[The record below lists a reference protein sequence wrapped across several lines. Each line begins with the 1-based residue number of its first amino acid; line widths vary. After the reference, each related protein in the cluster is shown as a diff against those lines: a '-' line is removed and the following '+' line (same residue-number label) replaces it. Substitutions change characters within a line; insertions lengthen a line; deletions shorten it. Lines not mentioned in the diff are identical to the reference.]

1 VFVGLALS
9 YSQSSLFALDVGL
22 VVIAAVVWRAR
33 AVVGFGALALVVLLA
48 SLAVPTTRHKI
59 THTSLSNI
67 TSNRSSIL
75 SKGVDAFKRHPLV
88 GSGLG
93 SFARAAGT
101 TAKERARIAPHNVV
115 LQEAVELGV
124 LGLIALVG
132 IIVALLQML
141 LRPADEARGRTL
153 RLVLA
158 AELVAIAVSS
168 LFYAALFEDPIFWVA
183 AAFVALSAAPA
194 RHARAIATP
203 ASG

>member
-1 VFVGLALS
+1 
-9 YSQSSLFALDVGL
+9 
-22 VVIAAVVWRAR
+22 AA
-33 AVVGFGALALVVLLA
+33 VVLLA
-48 SLAVPTTRHKI
+48 SLAVPATRHKI
-59 THTSLSNI
+59 THASLSNI
-67 TSNRSSIL
+67 TSNRTSIL
-75 SKGVDAFKRHPLV
+75 SKGVDAFRRHPLA

-93 SFARAAGT
+93 SFAHSAGT
-101 TAKERARIAPHNVV
+101 TPQERARIAPHNVV

-124 LGLIALVG
+124 LGLIALAG

-158 AELVAIAVSS
+158 AELTAIAVSA

-183 AAFVALSAAPA
+183 AALVALSAAPA
-194 RHARAIATP
+194 RQANAIATP